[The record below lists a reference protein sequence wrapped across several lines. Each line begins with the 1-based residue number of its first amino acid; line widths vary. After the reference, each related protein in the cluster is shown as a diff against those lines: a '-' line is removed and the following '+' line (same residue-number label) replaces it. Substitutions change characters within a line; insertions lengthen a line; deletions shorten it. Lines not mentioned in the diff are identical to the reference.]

1 MHEGISQERAGKLT
15 SLTTSLNYYQIL
27 SEDLTEN
34 LEEITTSL
42 ITVPNQPDSLAAVVL
57 QNRRLGLMAEKGGL
71 CLFLEEACCYYANKS
86 GVVKEAG
93 RNLINRAPRIY
104 QHLSNSW
111 ENWLSN
117 WNWIPWILTS
127 RPSPS

>member
-57 QNRRLGLMAEKGGL
+57 QNRRGLDLLIAEKRRPMPIFGGSL
-71 CLFLEEACCYYANKS
+71 LFLH
-86 GVVKEAG
+86 
-93 RNLINRAPRIY
+93 R
-104 QHLSNSW
+104 
-111 ENWLSN
+111 
-117 WNWIPWILTS
+117 
-127 RPSPS
+127 